1 MFLVRLAFWITVV
14 AVLLPAPDTPDAR
27 SAGRDNGTIPAA
39 MFGPSSGQSLD
50 MTEVAGAAMASAEDV
65 LGFCDRN
72 PTACDTGLA
81 IAGHVQRQVF
91 YYGGLALSWAAEQ
104 GSNASMTRSSH
115 TSAKAD
121 PREPME
127 VFSPSTS
134 TSSLR
139 GA

>member
-1 MFLVRLAFWITVV
+1 MFLVRLAFWITVI
-14 AVLLPAPDTPDAR
+14 AVLLPAPDTPDAM
-27 SAGRDNGTIPAA
+27 AGGQGAGTIPAA
-39 MFGPSSGQSLD
+39 LFSPVSRQSLD

-72 PTACDTGLA
+72 PRACDTGLA

-104 GSNASMTRSSH
+104 GSDVAGTRSSN

-121 PREPME
+121 PRESTE
-127 VFSPSTS
+127 AFSPSAPVS
-134 TSSLR
+134 TLR

>member
-1 MFLVRLAFWITVV
+1 MFLIRLAFWITVV
-14 AVLLPAPDTPDAR
+14 AVLLPTPDAPDAIT
-27 SAGRDNGTIPAA
+27 AGRDGGAIPALFA
-39 MFGPSSGQSLD
+39 PASGQSLD

-104 GSNASMTRSSH
+104 GSNVSTTRSSH

-121 PREPME
+121 PREPTE

-134 TSSLR
+134 ASTLR